1 MVCRG
6 EKKKKNHFFLKYI
19 CEDVVALQ
27 RTLVLMEVAIGL
39 KVTANS

>member
-1 MVCRG
+1 MVCCG
-6 EKKKKNHFFLKYI
+6 EKKKKKSIFFKYI